1 VAREVQLFRQFASQ
15 LQDVIMDATADG
27 VPEDDGDGDGDDG
40 SGSERG
46 NGLGDDESGDERDA
60 RTGVSG
66 RGDRGATGTG
76 TGIGRRLFGRR
87 TATKAAVAAR
97 EAAATA
103 AAKIKE
109 REMLGVYFSS
119 SEDDV
124 DVTLP
129 PDTKK
134 QRQRREREI
143 KEMPTVRN
151 PALRRLFNLY
161 DVEQRGALDLE
172 QLVLLMIEMCIP
184 MDVWDIMDFAEV
196 RAAVADDS
204 Q

>member
-1 VAREVQLFRQFASQ
+1 
-15 LQDVIMDATADG
+15 
-27 VPEDDGDGDGDDG
+27 
-40 SGSERG
+40 
-46 NGLGDDESGDERDA
+46 
-60 RTGVSG
+60 
-66 RGDRGATGTG
+66 
-76 TGIGRRLFGRR
+76 
-87 TATKAAVAAR
+87 VAAR

-143 KEMPTVRN
+143 KEMQTVRN